1 MESHTPPAGL
11 APLCDAILAAGHLSG
26 KGLLGALA
34 QGVARADPACALD
47 RVCPQ
52 ALAEPR
58 GGYSRHVAYADPQG
72 RYTVVY
78 LVWPPGQF
86 SPVHGHHTWC
96 AYRVVTGELTE
107 TLYRW
112 DADVQCAHAL
122 RQVSRRPGDV
132 VTAAPGLDQ
141 VHRLGNAGTA
151 VAVSLHVYG
160 IDAQALTTG
169 VNHVVTSAPA
179 MQVA

>member
-1 MESHTPPAGL
+1 MQSHTPPAGL
-11 APLCDAILAAGHLSG
+11 APLCDAILAARDLSG
-26 KGLLGALA
+26 QGLLGALA
-34 QGVARADPACALD
+34 QGVASADPACALD

-52 ALAEPR
+52 ALATPQ

-96 AYRVVTGELTE
+96 AYRVVSGELTE

-112 DADVQCAHAL
+112 DEGARCAHVVEQA
-122 RQVSRRPGDV
+122 SRRPGDI
-132 VTAAPGLDQ
+132 VTAAPGLGQ
-141 VHRLGNAGTA
+141 VHRLGNAGDT

-160 IDAQALTTG
+160 VDAQALTTG
-169 VNHVVTSAPA
+169 VNHVVNAAA
-179 MQVA
+179 MH